1 MGTAVVVTA
10 CPSRLRLTGS
20 SFGGLFVMATSSK
33 RIILVDPL
41 GEVLF
46 SGESLVA
53 RGPDADV
60 EACPE
65 TKRSAES
72 GVFRA
77 VDEHDESDQHDE
89 SDAEIATNK
98 RGPRAA

>member
-1 MGTAVVVTA
+1 
-10 CPSRLRLTGS
+10 
-20 SFGGLFVMATSSK
+20 MATSSK

-53 RGPDADV
+53 RGPDADADVV